1 MDLLSDANGIIEK
14 IKRAALEAQDAAKPV
29 NICYGEVISRIP
41 LKIRVEQKLL
51 LGEKQLIL
59 TRNVTDFT
67 TTISVDQETEKEA
80 MAEEGGESVP
90 PHSHRI
96 TGVKQITVH
105 NGLKAGDK
113 VVMLRQQEG
122 QKFIVADRIG
132 GSL

>member
-1 MDLLSDANGIIEK
+1 MLSDANGIIEK

-80 MAEEGGESVP
+80 MAEEGDESVS

-96 TGVKQITVH
+96 TGAKQITVH
-105 NGLKAGDK
+105 NGLKTGDK